1 MMDGGCYCA
10 HALRFFPGQQP
21 RVLGA
26 WPRKLQEDWFI
37 DCEMKAAVEYPGR
50 ELTGALHAS
59 LVHKGLFPVNE
70 VKVIGSKWV
79 RRGWLVCCTRCAVCC
94 QGCVG
99 MHAGCGSWLA
109 TLHQVHQ
116 HCMLP
121 SASYLQIHPDCNC

>member
-37 DCEMKAAVEYPGR
+37 DREMKAAVEYPGR

-79 RRGWLVCCTRCAVCC
+79 MAPGLGAVPAASCRCVCAVCC
-94 QGCVG
+94 QQGRRLMCVPG
-99 MHAGCGSWLA
+99 VVG
-109 TLHQVHQ
+109 Q
-116 HCMLP
+116 
-121 SASYLQIHPDCNC
+121 